1 MTPARALAVD
11 LRHILQPVGV
21 EPFIEKHWAKR
32 ALYIPGD
39 PAKFRDLRFDRDV
52 LRALWSGS
60 PPPELIKAH
69 YFDADNVSR
78 EVSIEPHQVEP
89 FFRAGMTICLV
100 HLDDLHPELAR
111 CAGAVKLALNYP
123 DRVAV
128 SSYYSPDG
136 SGVGVHFDSHSIF
149 ILQIEGEKRWRYSTT
164 PVVPFPPRNL
174 PFDGRESFSAE
185 NPWARLEMPD
195 EASLEEQVLRP
206 GDVLYMP
213 PGTCHRTYAKG
224 YSLSLSVVCWRTNFL
239 DLLWQHLAPTM
250 RQHAAWRQP
259 VPVFTERRFWGIPF
273 PAATETFIAA
283 RLAELRELVNGWTPA
298 TFASTFFSSVSEFNL
313 PPDAVERRARVRR
326 TDSFEVPHPLTCV
339 PVQGEGADEKL
350 HLFAGNR
357 RLSMPL
363 TASRFIER
371 LGHRKRFTAIEA
383 LGWDDARGRLEW
395 SEVREA
401 LETLVDSGIIRP
413 TRPLRPKAT
422 RRRDARRR
430 R

>member
-1 MTPARALAVD
+1 MGVD
-11 LRHILQPVGV
+11 LRHILQPVGLKA
-21 EPFIEKHWAKR
+21 FIDEHWAKR
-32 ALYIPGD
+32 ALYVPGD
-39 PAKFRDLRFDRDV
+39 PAKFRALRFDREE
-52 LRALWSGS
+52 LRRLWSGS

-69 YFDADNVSR
+69 HVDADHASG
-78 EVSIEPHQVEP
+78 EVLIEPDQVEP
-89 FFRAGMTICLV
+89 MFRAGMTICLV

-128 SSYYSPDG
+128 SAYYSPDG

-149 ILQIEGEKRWRYSTT
+149 ILQIEGEKRWRYSAT

-174 PFDGRESFSAE
+174 PFDDRASFSAE
-185 NPWARLEMPD
+185 NPWARFTMPD

-239 DLLWQHLAPTM
+239 DLLWQYLVPALRP
-250 RQHAAWRQP
+250 HAAWRQP
-259 VPVFTERRFWGIPF
+259 VPVFTERPVRGIPF

-283 RLAELRELVNGWTPA
+283 RLAELRQLVNGWTPA
-298 TFASTFFSSVSEFNL
+298 TFASTFFSSVSEFSQ
-313 PPDAVERRARVRR
+313 PPEAGETPAAVRRA
-326 TDSFEVPHPLTCV
+326 DSFEVPHAITCV
-339 PVQGEGADEKL
+339 PAPAESGTGTF

-357 RLSMPL
+357 RLSLPL
-363 TASRFIER
+363 TALPFIER
-371 LGHRKRFTAIEA
+371 LAGRRRFTAREA
-383 LGWDDARGRLEW
+383 LGWGGARQALDW

-401 LETLVDSGIIRP
+401 LQTLLAAGI
-413 TRPLRPKAT
+413 LRRART
-422 RRRDARRR
+422 QRRR